1 MASVLYLRGINTLLA
16 AFSGLDVRAAL
27 LMTNTTADTENTGLT
42 YVSDITTLDEC
53 DDTGYARIA
62 LTSEANNVDVGNVRV
77 ELDAAD
83 LTFSGLSGNAT
94 RDAQG
99 LLLYRHVTN
108 DTDSPVIAFLDF
120 VADIPS
126 TATQITVPFNAEGII
141 QFAAA

>member
-16 AFSGLDVRAAL
+16 TFSGLDVRAAL

-42 YVSDITTLDEC
+42 FVGDITTLDEC
-53 DDTGYARIA
+53 DATGYARIA
-62 LTSEANNVDVGNVRV
+62 LSSEAQNVDTGNVRI

-94 RDAQG
+94 RDVQG
-99 LLLYRHVTN
+99 LLLYKHVTN
-108 DTDSPVIAFLDF
+108 DADSPVIAFVDF
-120 VADIPS
+120 TTDIPS